1 VITPPSTLYRFWR
14 ISPFDLVVFVVGF
27 TITIF
32 NNVENGLFAMIGLS
46 LGIQLWRIFKAHG
59 HVLGKVNIRTVHH
72 ETKEDYGD
80 FEESGA
86 RSVFLPLDKHDG
98 SNPQLDIQRPYPGVF
113 IYRTS
118 EGFNFPNANH
128 QLEQLT
134 ELIKEE
140 TRPTMKQSFDKK
152 GDRPWNEGVARNEE
166 ELGPDLRPTLKAV
179 ILDFS
184 AVNHIDLT
192 AVQALVDTR
201 NLLDRH
207 TAPHTVQ
214 WHFACIH
221 NRWARRALASAGF
234 GFPSFETDSGTPQ
247 HFIPVYS
254 LAEQAFS
261 ADLPQEHE
269 KKGSAKPKDEES
281 AAPAPAEASTA
292 NDEFIRVSF
301 DIAKQGDTSHVDQI
315 EAKSQSRGSDAG
327 NAASLTAEKV
337 REMAVLHGINRPY
350 FHPDLQSALISAIA
364 LEKRKAKDIG
374 LEISDPID
382 EAYTKPPKDNE

>member
-1 VITPPSTLYRFWR
+1 LA
-14 ISPFDLVVFVVGF
+14 
-27 TITIF
+27 ITIF

-59 HVLGKVNIRTVHH
+59 HLLGKVSIRTVHH
-72 ETKEDYGD
+72 GKKEDDYGD
-80 FEESGA
+80 FDESGV
-86 RSVFLPLDKHDG
+86 RNVFLPLDKHDG
-98 SNPQLDIQRPYPGVF
+98 SNPQLDIQRPYPGMF

-118 EGFNFPNANH
+118 EGFNFPNASH

-140 TRPTMKQSFDKK
+140 TRPTTSQSFDKK
-152 GDRPWNEGVARNEE
+152 GNRPWNEGVARNEE

-192 AVQALVDTR
+192 AVQALIDTK
-201 NLLDRH
+201 NLLNRH

-221 NRWARRALASAGF
+221 NRWAKRALASAGF
-234 GFPSFETDSGTPQ
+234 GFPSFETESGTPQ

-261 ADLPQEHE
+261 ADIPQEHE
-269 KKGSAKPKDEES
+269 RKGPTTPKDEES
-281 AAPAPAEASTA
+281 AAPAGASTA
-292 NDEFIRVSF
+292 NDEFIRVSS
-301 DIAKQGDTSHVDQI
+301 DIAKQQDTSHIDQI
-315 EAKSQSRGSDAG
+315 EAKSQRRGSEAG
-327 NAASLTAEKV
+327 DAASFTAEKMQ
-337 REMAVLHGINRPY
+337 EMAVLHGINRPY
-350 FHPDLQSALISAIA
+350 FHPDLQSALLSAIA
-364 LEKRKAKDIG
+364 LER
-374 LEISDPID
+374 
-382 EAYTKPPKDNE
+382 